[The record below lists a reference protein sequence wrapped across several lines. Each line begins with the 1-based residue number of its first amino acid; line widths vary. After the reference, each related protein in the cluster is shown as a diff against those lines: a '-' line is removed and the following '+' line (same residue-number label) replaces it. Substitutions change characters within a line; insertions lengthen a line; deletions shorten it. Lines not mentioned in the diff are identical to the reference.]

1 MGSASSKFT
10 SDKKQLKF
18 IKNIKAKK
26 GELKEIL
33 EKAKRCTKNL
43 NDRMLLKYIA
53 NEKKIVLGFDIDTI
67 FLYQFLKERVK
78 DDFDNLMK
86 KYDYVNPRI
95 SGKTGKRRNI
105 KVYPTVYI
113 KNEKGEVTGKF
124 ELKNIDDEIPAE
136 FQKKIRE
143 DYKEFLK
150 EYRDAQKDVDE
161 DLKKLIL
168 TVKKE
173 NLEQSIENEEKQLAA
188 PATKQLAG
196 QATKQL
202 AAPGA

>member
-67 FLYQFLKERVK
+67 FLYQFLKEESR
-78 DDFDNLMK
+78 M
-86 KYDYVNPRI
+86 
-95 SGKTGKRRNI
+95 T
-105 KVYPTVYI
+105 
-113 KNEKGEVTGKF
+113 
-124 ELKNIDDEIPAE
+124 
-136 FQKKIRE
+136 
-143 DYKEFLK
+143 
-150 EYRDAQKDVDE
+150 
-161 DLKKLIL
+161 LI
-168 TVKKE
+168 
-173 NLEQSIENEEKQLAA
+173 I
-188 PATKQLAG
+188 
-196 QATKQL
+196 
-202 AAPGA
+202 

>member
-18 IKNIKAKK
+18 IQDIKAKK

-33 EKAKRCTKNL
+33 KEALKCTKNL

-53 NEKKIVLGFDIDTI
+53 KEKKIVLGFDIDTI
-67 FLYQFLKERVK
+67 FLYQFLQGRLN

-105 KVYPTVYI
+105 KVYPTVYL
-113 KNEKGEVTGKF
+113 KNEEGEVTGKF
-124 ELKNIDDEIPAE
+124 ELKNKDDIIPPR
-136 FQKKIRE
+136 FHKKIRE
-143 DYKEFLK
+143 NYKEFLN
-150 EYRDAQKDVDE
+150 EYKAQEVVDS
-161 DLKKLIL
+161 DLKKLIQ
-168 TVKKE
+168 TVKKA
-173 NLEQSIENEEKQLAA
+173 NLEKSIEEQ
-188 PATKQLAG
+188 TKQLSA

-202 AAPGA
+202 ATEGA

>member
-18 IKNIKAKK
+18 IQDIKAKK

-33 EKAKRCTKNL
+33 QEALKCTKNL

-53 NEKKIVLGFDIDTI
+53 KEKKIVLGFDIDTI
-67 FLYQFLKERVK
+67 FLYQFLQGRLH

-86 KYDYVNPRI
+86 KYDYVNRRI

-113 KNEKGEVTGKF
+113 KNEKGEVTEKF
-124 ELKNIDDEIPAE
+124 ELKTKEDKIPPK
-136 FQKKIRE
+136 FHKKILE
-143 DYKEFLK
+143 NYKEFLNDYKMKAK
-150 EYRDAQKDVDE
+150 EVDNS
-161 DLKKLIL
+161 DLKNLIQ
-168 TVKKE
+168 TVKKA
-173 NLEQSIENEEKQLAA
+173 NLEKSIEEQTNQL
-188 PATKQLAG
+188 G
-196 QATKQL
+196 
-202 AAPGA
+202 APGA

>member
-18 IKNIKAKK
+18 IKDIKAKK

-33 EKAKRCTKNL
+33 KEALKCTKNL

-53 NEKKIVLGFDIDTI
+53 KEKKIVLGNYYIDII
-67 FLYQFLKERVK
+67 FLYQFLQGRLN

-105 KVYPTVYI
+105 KVYPTVYL
-113 KNEKGEVTGKF
+113 KNEEGEVTGKF
-124 ELKNIDDEIPAE
+124 ELKNKDDIIPPR
-136 FQKKIRE
+136 FHKKIRE
-143 DYKEFLK
+143 NYKEFLN
-150 EYRDAQKDVDE
+150 EYKAQEVVDS
-161 DLKKLIL
+161 DLKKLIQ
-168 TVKKE
+168 TVKKA
-173 NLEQSIENEEKQLAA
+173 NLEKSIEEQ
-188 PATKQLAG
+188 TKQLSA

-202 AAPGA
+202 ATEGA

>member
-10 SDKKQLKF
+10 SDKKQLEF
-18 IKNIKAKK
+18 IKDIKAKK

-33 EKAKRCTKNL
+33 KEALKCTKNL

-53 NEKKIVLGFDIDTI
+53 KEKKIVLGFDIDTI
-67 FLYQFLKERVK
+67 FLYQFLQGRLN

-105 KVYPTVYI
+105 KVYPTVYL

-124 ELKNIDDEIPAE
+124 ELKNKDDKIPPR
-136 FQKKIRE
+136 FHKKIRE
-143 DYKEFLK
+143 NYKEFLN
-150 EYRDAQKDVDE
+150 EYKAQEVVDS
-161 DLKKLIL
+161 DLKKLIQ
-168 TVKKE
+168 TVKKA
-173 NLEQSIENEEKQLAA
+173 NLEKSIEEQKNQLEA
-188 PATKQLAG
+188 

-202 AAPGA
+202 AAEGA

>member
-18 IKNIKAKK
+18 IQDIKAKK

-33 EKAKRCTKNL
+33 KEALKCTKNL

-53 NEKKIVLGFDIDTI
+53 KEKKIVLGFDIDTI
-67 FLYQFLKERVK
+67 FLYQFLQGRLN

-86 KYDYVNPRI
+86 KYDYVNARI

-105 KVYPTVYI
+105 KVYPTVYL

-124 ELKNIDDEIPAE
+124 ELKNKDDIIPPR
-136 FQKKIRE
+136 FHKKIRE
-143 DYKEFLK
+143 NYKEFLN
-150 EYRDAQKDVDE
+150 EYKAQEVVDS
-161 DLKKLIL
+161 DLKKLIQ
-168 TVKKE
+168 TVKKA
-173 NLEQSIENEEKQLAA
+173 NLEKSIEEQ
-188 PATKQLAG
+188 TKQLSA

-202 AAPGA
+202 ATEGA

>member
-18 IKNIKAKK
+18 IKDIKAKK
-26 GELKEIL
+26 GELKLIL
-33 EKAKRCTKNL
+33 QEAKRCTKNL

-53 NEKKIVLGFDIDTI
+53 KEKKIVLGFDIDTI
-67 FLYQFLKERVK
+67 FLYQFLQGRLH

-86 KYDYVNPRI
+86 KYDYVNPRM

-124 ELKNIDDEIPAE
+124 ELKNKDDKIPQK
-136 FQKKIRE
+136 FHKKIRE
-143 DYKEFLK
+143 NYKEFLNN
-150 EYRDAQKDVDE
+150 YDGNGDE
-161 DLKKLIL
+161 DLKKLIQ
-168 TVKKE
+168 TVKKA
-173 NLEQSIENEEKQLAA
+173 NLERPIEEQKKQLAA
-188 PATKQLAG
+188 AEDVYV
-196 QATKQL
+196 
-202 AAPGA
+202 

>member
-18 IKNIKAKK
+18 IKDIKAKK

-33 EKAKRCTKNL
+33 KEALKCTKNL

-53 NEKKIVLGFDIDTI
+53 KEKKIVLGNYYIDII
-67 FLYQFLKERVK
+67 FLYQFLQGRLY

-86 KYDYVNPRI
+86 KYDYVNRRI

-105 KVYPTVYI
+105 KVYPTVYL
-113 KNEKGEVTGKF
+113 KNEEGEVTGKF
-124 ELKNIDDEIPAE
+124 ELKNKDDIIPPR
-136 FQKKIRE
+136 FHKKIRE
-143 DYKEFLK
+143 NYKEFLN
-150 EYRDAQKDVDE
+150 EYKAQEVVDS
-161 DLKKLIL
+161 DLKKLIQ
-168 TVKKE
+168 TVKKA
-173 NLEQSIENEEKQLAA
+173 NLEKSIEEQ
-188 PATKQLAG
+188 TKQLSA

-202 AAPGA
+202 ATEGA

>member
-18 IKNIKAKK
+18 IKDIKAKK

-33 EKAKRCTKNL
+33 KEALKCTKNL

-53 NEKKIVLGFDIDTI
+53 KEKKIVLGNYYIDII
-67 FLYQFLKERVK
+67 FLYQFLQGRLY

-86 KYDYVNPRI
+86 KYDYVNRRI

-105 KVYPTVYI
+105 KVYPTVYL
-113 KNEKGEVTGKF
+113 KNEEGEVTGKF
-124 ELKNIDDEIPAE
+124 ELKNKDDIIPPR
-136 FQKKIRE
+136 FHKKIRE
-143 DYKEFLK
+143 NYKEFLN
-150 EYRDAQKDVDE
+150 EYKAQEVVDS
-161 DLKKLIL
+161 DLKKLIQ
-168 TVKKE
+168 TVKKA
-173 NLEQSIENEEKQLAA
+173 NLEKSIEQQNNQLAA
-188 PATKQLAG
+188 

-202 AAPGA
+202 APEGVQV

>member
-18 IKNIKAKK
+18 IKDIKAKK

-33 EKAKRCTKNL
+33 KEALKCTKNL

-53 NEKKIVLGFDIDTI
+53 KEKKIVLGFDLDTI
-67 FLYQFLKERVK
+67 FLYQFLQGRLY

-86 KYDYVNPRI
+86 KYDYVNRRI

-105 KVYPTVYI
+105 KVYPTVYL
-113 KNEKGEVTGKF
+113 KNEEGEVTGKF
-124 ELKNIDDEIPAE
+124 ELKNKDDIIPPR
-136 FQKKIRE
+136 FHKKIRE
-143 DYKEFLK
+143 NYKEFLN
-150 EYRDAQKDVDE
+150 EYKAQEVVDS
-161 DLKKLIL
+161 DLKKLIQ
-168 TVKKE
+168 TVKKA
-173 NLEQSIENEEKQLAA
+173 NLEKSIEEQ
-188 PATKQLAG
+188 TKQLSA

-202 AAPGA
+202 ATEGA